1 MEPVFSVITVHF
13 NQLPWLKSTVNN
25 VLAQKG
31 FGELIEYIIV
41 DGLSN
46 DGTLDYLHSIQFQN
60 SIHRIIG
67 RDKGIYDAMNK
78 GIAQAKGKYCIFM
91 NAGDHFCED
100 DILFHIHTTVSEF
113 DVLYGDTEINYHDFT
128 RTAKALPLEKFWKS
142 LPFVH
147 QSVIVKTSLLKDH
160 PFDLTWRYCA
170 DYEQLA
176 SLYKKNHSFQ
186 YLNKTISVVM
196 AGGASDM
203 NRTKATREVFS
214 IAKKI
219 FNIGFAKKINFRFRI
234 FSGWLINGVK
244 KILPKKANGK
254 LARAKYVLKK

>member
-46 DGTLDYLHSIQFQN
+46 DGTLDYLHSLQFQN
-60 SIHRIIG
+60 SIQRIIG

-78 GIAQAKGKYCIFM
+78 GVALAKGKYCIFI
-91 NAGDHFCED
+91 NAGDHFISD
-100 DILFHIHTTVSEF
+100 DILFQIHTAFSDFEI
-113 DVLYGDTEINYHDFT
+113 LYGDTEINYHDFT
-128 RTAKALPLEKFWKS
+128 RTASALPLNTFWKA

-160 PFDLTWRYCA
+160 PFDLNWRYCA
-170 DYEQLA
+170 DYELLA
-176 SLYKKNHSFQ
+176 SMYKAGNTFQ

-196 AGGASDM
+196 AGGASDI
-203 NRTKATREVFS
+203 NRTKATSEVFS
-214 IAKKI
+214 ISKKI
-219 FNIGFAKKINFRFRI
+219 FRIGFLKKINFRFRI
-234 FSGWLINGVK
+234 FTGWIIIGIK
-244 KILPKKANGK
+244 KIFPKKANGK
-254 LARAKYVLKK
+254 LARVKYGLKK